1 MQNIPVASLSA
12 SSFEVNIHRQTKLHD
27 ALQTVH
33 MLRAMQNHH
42 ADLKVVV
49 RSVKR
54 VQCRRFERSYTD
66 MLTHSDWAAAARFFL
81 EELYADRDFSLRD
94 AQFERIAPRIEQF
107 FPSSVAAIA
116 TLLAQLHA
124 LSEQLDHAVAI
135 MISRQI
141 AMNSV
146 ALDDLPVCAID
157 QFSSAHY
164 VHAWRLVGHAE
175 ARQSQLQMVLEL
187 GRGLARITRMPGLHM
202 MLRLM
207 RKPAR
212 GAGLEQLQHFLE
224 HGLEIFSKLQTSSA
238 GVTLFLHHIEQR
250 ETAWIAR
257 LFETSRDNTETQQ
270 LWPEL
275 E

>member
-33 MLRAMQNHH
+33 MLRAMQNDH

-146 ALDDLPVCAID
+146 ALDDLQIGR
-157 QFSSAHY
+157 AH
-164 VHAWRLVGHAE
+164 V
-175 ARQSQLQMVLEL
+175 
-187 GRGLARITRMPGLHM
+187 
-202 MLRLM
+202 
-207 RKPAR
+207 
-212 GAGLEQLQHFLE
+212 
-224 HGLEIFSKLQTSSA
+224 
-238 GVTLFLHHIEQR
+238 
-250 ETAWIAR
+250 
-257 LFETSRDNTETQQ
+257 
-270 LWPEL
+270 
-275 E
+275 